1 MFTLTDV
8 LIDALWIL
16 GLAGVFATF
25 SYMDYLRS
33 LQKPKIGWRQMWQRP
48 VMLTPLSVSL
58 TLFSAG
64 LALNGAT
71 AFQPDPL
78 WQTAIWAVMALL
90 FAAQSVLYWRAGRA
104 SGWNTPLDSQ
114 EAAPSTEED
123 TEAAQPAR
131 GKKGKAAASQG
142 GANGQ

>member
-8 LIDALWIL
+8 LIDTLWIL

-33 LQKPKIGWRQMWQRP
+33 QQQPKIGWRQMWQRP

-58 TLFSAG
+58 TLFSTG

-90 FAAQSVLYWRAGRA
+90 FAAQSVLYWRAGQAR
-104 SGWNTPLDSQ
+104 GWHIPVDADQSDPRP
-114 EAAPSTEED
+114 EADGEP
-123 TEAAQPAR
+123 AQPRR
-131 GKKGKAAASQG
+131 GKKGKAAAPQG
-142 GANGQ
+142 GTNGQ